1 MDNNNDLEFNFL
13 LCHGFGNE
21 ITQTTNV
28 DDDEYKYYRYCLC
41 QRK

>member
-1 MDNNNDLEFNFL
+1 MDNNDLEFNFL

-21 ITQTTNV
+21 ITQPTNV
-28 DDDEYKYYRYCLC
+28 DEYKYYRYCLC